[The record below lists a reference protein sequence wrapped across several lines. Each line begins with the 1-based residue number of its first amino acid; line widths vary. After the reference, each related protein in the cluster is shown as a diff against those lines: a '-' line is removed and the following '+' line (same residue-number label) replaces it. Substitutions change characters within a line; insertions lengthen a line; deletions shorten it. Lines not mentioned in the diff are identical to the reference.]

1 VRGLTD
7 RCARPDL
14 LELGE
19 RQAPAATPAAS
30 VHRFEIEGGLLLL
43 ERSSNSL
50 FAFNEAAR
58 HVWNLI
64 EAGNSHAN
72 LVSEF
77 VETWGISRSRAEQDI
92 HSIMAHW
99 QKHGLL
105 SGGDSGPVQTT
116 RVNDAAVDLNPAVPP
131 PRATEWVCTIRGI
144 PIEISIDKQ
153 PIAPIREL
161 FRHL

>member
-1 VRGLTD
+1 MD

-19 RQAPAATPAAS
+19 RQAPVATPAAS

-50 FAFNEAAR
+50 FAFNETAR
-58 HVWNLI
+58 HVWDLI
-64 EAGNSHAN
+64 EAGNSQAN

-77 VETWGISRSRAEQDI
+77 VETWGISRSLAQQDI

-105 SGGDSGPVQTT
+105 SGGDGGPVQIAC
-116 RVNDAAVDLNPAVPP
+116 VEDAAVDFNPAGTAAAAGRVGLHDPWHTHGHQY
-131 PRATEWVCTIRGI
+131 R
-144 PIEISIDKQ
+144 
-153 PIAPIREL
+153 
-161 FRHL
+161 